1 MRAQIAHLAKV
12 PSHNTTINILSDL
25 MSCNMI
31 SNDEQAKLYLYSIT
45 KQQRYKIDLFQKVE
59 RLQFLKLCRFRAS
72 GDRRRS

>member
-1 MRAQIAHLAKV
+1 
-12 PSHNTTINILSDL
+12 

-59 RLQFLKLCRFRAS
+59 RLQFLKLKNNILLKIL
-72 GDRRRS
+72 